1 MLLLIVSIIDFAY
14 NFNFLLVTK
23 YQRSETDSTEELVYS
38 VLIIG
43 LALIFYS
50 GSFGFIYMAYS
61 VWNDRLL
68 RYFFGSFAS
77 NEQIRLTLTK
87 DLLDSEFGDL
97 GGYESFK
104 FAVLSGPEWPIF
116 RGDWEYSFFVEYK

>member
-1 MLLLIVSIIDFAY
+1 LIVSIIDFAY

-50 GSFGFIYMAYS
+50 GSFGFIYMAYIDADNVS
-61 VWNDRLL
+61 
-68 RYFFGSFAS
+68 
-77 NEQIRLTLTK
+77 
-87 DLLDSEFGDL
+87 
-97 GGYESFK
+97 
-104 FAVLSGPEWPIF
+104 
-116 RGDWEYSFFVEYK
+116 